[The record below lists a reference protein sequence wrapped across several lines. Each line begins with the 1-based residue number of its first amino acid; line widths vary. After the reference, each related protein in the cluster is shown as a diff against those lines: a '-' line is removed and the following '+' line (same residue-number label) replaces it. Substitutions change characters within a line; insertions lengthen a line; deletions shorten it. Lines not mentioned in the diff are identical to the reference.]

1 MSFVKKAIYTMA
13 YGLHDMQRAKCNGSM
28 GLCPEML
35 PLNGSLFLQYL
46 MNVSF
51 VWGNETVKF
60 DEKGDP
66 PGR

>member
-13 YGLHDMQRAKCNGSM
+13 YGLHDMQKAKCNDSSV

-46 MNVSF
+46 LNVSF

-60 DEKGDP
+60 D
-66 PGR
+66 